1 MSLLLPRLNPCK
13 RRDFIRRVRGL
24 GFEGP
29 YSGSR
34 HQFMIYGQYRQTI
47 PSNKEY
53 SPPQLKMLLLQIGDI
68 LGREVS
74 VDEWNKL

>member
-1 MSLLLPRLNPCK
+1 
-13 RRDFIRRVRGL
+13 
-24 GFEGP
+24 
-29 YSGSR
+29 
-34 HQFMIYGQYRQTI
+34 MIYGQYRQTI